1 MFESKIFETN
11 TTIINK
17 CIKLV
22 ERHSQ
27 IGRDTIELI
36 IPLVGYKIIGKQKKD
51 DDPLSK
57 DIISFYE
64 TYTSQMSTIENIK
77 LITQSMDYDTDDLMF
92 HIDRSP
98 DSIAATMGEIA
109 NIRTDLVTHQATIV
123 EGIATETDA
132 FIEYIADRLS
142 DSTNYDNII
151 RVVFTCMKQ
160 VGIAAV
166 PGINE
171 RLYLFIGVGLRIIAI
186 IQQSDKLTDDHLQ
199 SIKYLNNETKQVLLG
214 SINKSSVDVSNSF
227 NQLQTFGLIPDEGKN
242 KPIAEIIHGLFG
254 INSEYVGTFPSVQTQ
269 LSNAMKLITAD
280 TGLVTGLIIYVS
292 KNADIYFDMESI
304 LSGNIENGSGG
315 INQSMV
321 DAFNLIIEFDTS
333 NAKVSDMIT
342 INTSD
347 TTQMVYILWTNDM
360 ENFKVRTRPIYAP
373 LIKKI
378 LRKSPS
384 STIESYNSMI
394 EKAIVESRSGDM
406 ISYNHVKYMSFS
418 SEMTEE
424 KYLNLLQSK
433 LSKNIFASIGKL
445 GDAKVKST
453 IVDISFNDMLLDT
466 VDSTKSTLGV
476 PSTQIP
482 PHCHIIFASV
492 ANGIVNRIKKS
503 LLSLEHV
510 DKESI
515 GDAIKLVVQ
524 TNDNIYSRVIAGYYL
539 HRS

>member
-1 MFESKIFETN
+1 
-11 TTIINK
+11 
-17 CIKLV
+17 
-22 ERHSQ
+22 
-27 IGRDTIELI
+27 
-36 IPLVGYKIIGKQKKD
+36 
-51 DDPLSK
+51 
-57 DIISFYE
+57 
-64 TYTSQMSTIENIK
+64 
-77 LITQSMDYDTDDLMF
+77 
-92 HIDRSP
+92 
-98 DSIAATMGEIA
+98 
-109 NIRTDLVTHQATIV
+109 
-123 EGIATETDA
+123 
-132 FIEYIADRLS
+132 
-142 DSTNYDNII
+142 
-151 RVVFTCMKQ
+151 
-160 VGIAAV
+160 
-166 PGINE
+166 
-171 RLYLFIGVGLRIIAI
+171 VGLRIIAS
-186 IQQSDKLTDDHLQ
+186 IQQSDKLTDGHLQ

-214 SINKSSVDVSNSF
+214 SMNKSSVDVSNSF

-254 INSEYVGTFPSVQTQ
+254 INSEYVGTFASVQTR

-280 TGLVTGLIIYVS
+280 TGLATGLIIYVS

-304 LSGNIENGSGG
+304 LSSSIENGSGG

-321 DAFNLIIEFDTS
+321 DAFNLIVEFDTS
-333 NAKVSDMIT
+333 NTKVSDMIT

-347 TTQMVYILWTNDM
+347 TTQMAYILWTNDM
-360 ENFKVRTRPIYAP
+360 ENFKVRTRPIYAS

-394 EKAIVESRSGDM
+394 ENVIVESRAGDM

>member
-1 MFESKIFETN
+1 
-11 TTIINK
+11 
-17 CIKLV
+17 
-22 ERHSQ
+22 
-27 IGRDTIELI
+27 
-36 IPLVGYKIIGKQKKD
+36 
-51 DDPLSK
+51 
-57 DIISFYE
+57 
-64 TYTSQMSTIENIK
+64 
-77 LITQSMDYDTDDLMF
+77 
-92 HIDRSP
+92 
-98 DSIAATMGEIA
+98 
-109 NIRTDLVTHQATIV
+109 
-123 EGIATETDA
+123 
-132 FIEYIADRLS
+132 
-142 DSTNYDNII
+142 
-151 RVVFTCMKQ
+151 MKQ
-160 VGIAAV
+160 VGMAAV
-166 PGINE
+166 PGVNE
-171 RLYLFIGVGLRIIAI
+171 RLYLFIGVGLRIIAS
-186 IQQSDKLTDDHLQ
+186 IQQSDKLTDGHLQ

-214 SINKSSVDVSNSF
+214 SMNKSSVDVSNSF

-254 INSEYVGTFPSVQTQ
+254 INSEYVGTFASVQTR

-280 TGLVTGLIIYVS
+280 TGLATGLIIYVS

-304 LSGNIENGSGG
+304 LSSSIENGSGG

-321 DAFNLIIEFDTS
+321 DAFNLIVEFDTS
-333 NAKVSDMIT
+333 NTKVSDMIT

-347 TTQMVYILWTNDM
+347 TTQMAYILWTNDM
-360 ENFKVRTRPIYAP
+360 ENFKVRTRPIYAS

-394 EKAIVESRSGDM
+394 ENVIVESRAGDM

-453 IVDISFNDMLLDT
+453 IVDLDT
-466 VDSTKSTLGV
+466 VDSTKSALGV